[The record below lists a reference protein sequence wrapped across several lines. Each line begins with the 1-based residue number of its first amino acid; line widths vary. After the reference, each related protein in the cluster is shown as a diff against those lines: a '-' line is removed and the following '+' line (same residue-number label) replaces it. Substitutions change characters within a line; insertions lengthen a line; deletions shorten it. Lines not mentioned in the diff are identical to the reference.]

1 MTVTLMKT
9 PAETAYADAFRPQ
22 GALAEQRKSAFAQFA
37 ETGLPHR
44 RMEDWKWTDLRQ
56 MISKALPPA
65 HGTNADARI
74 IDGLIAATPFGDVA
88 RARLVF
94 VDGAYDEARSTMPA
108 SGDVEFVTLGSDKLP
123 GWLSD
128 SFAAASTDPIAAL
141 NMAYMSDGAALRFA
155 KGANIDAP
163 IELLFVT
170 TGTKAATYTTRNVI
184 VLEDGASATLIETH
198 IGGEAE
204 YVHNSV
210 TQLHVG
216 ENARLD
222 RVKVQEEG
230 LEGIHLSNTDVH
242 LAGKAHLQDFTLTIG
257 GRATRQQG
265 FITFEGEH
273 TESHVSGA
281 FLLTGKQ
288 HNDTRLV
295 IDHAVPNCLSRELF
309 KCVMDQSARGIFQ
322 GKAIVRR
329 DAQKTDGNQSSNAL
343 LLSDDAEFDAKPE
356 LEIYADDVVCG
367 HGATSGDL
375 DENHL
380 FYLGTRGI
388 PETEAK
394 SMLIAA
400 FAGEAF
406 DSVASEAIRDVLTG
420 LAKGWL
426 ARRQGA

>member
-1 MTVTLMKT
+1 
-9 PAETAYADAFRPQ
+9 
-22 GALAEQRKSAFAQFA
+22 
-37 ETGLPHR
+37 
-44 RMEDWKWTDLRQ
+44 
-56 MISKALPPA
+56 
-65 HGTNADARI
+65 
-74 IDGLIAATPFGDVA
+74 
-88 RARLVF
+88 
-94 VDGAYDEARSTMPA
+94 
-108 SGDVEFVTLGSDKLP
+108 
-123 GWLSD
+123 
-128 SFAAASTDPIAAL
+128 
-141 NMAYMSDGAALRFA
+141 
-155 KGANIDAP
+155 
-163 IELLFVT
+163 
-170 TGTKAATYTTRNVI
+170 
-184 VLEDGASATLIETH
+184 
-198 IGGEAE
+198 
-204 YVHNSV
+204 
-210 TQLHVG
+210 
-216 ENARLD
+216 
-222 RVKVQEEG
+222 
-230 LEGIHLSNTDVH
+230 VH

-265 FITFEGEH
+265 FVTFEGEH

-380 FYLGTRGI
+380 FYLRTRGI

-406 DSVASEAIRDVLTG
+406 DSVASDEIRDVLTG
-420 LAKGWL
+420 LAEGWL